1 MCHDQII
8 VCRRREATRYLS
20 TIADFPAANAESLL
34 ARALLIMRGRQGSL
48 AFLTDYWSG
57 TAHLSSGSG
66 RHSLGGPSPWPAA
79 VWGQTA
85 SSLMR

>member
-8 VCRRREATRYLS
+8 VCIWREATRYLS

-57 TAHLSSGSG
+57 TAGSICRQDQVDIHWG
-66 RHSLGGPSPWPAA
+66 AQAHGQLQFGGKRLRA
-79 VWGQTA
+79 
-85 SSLMR
+85 